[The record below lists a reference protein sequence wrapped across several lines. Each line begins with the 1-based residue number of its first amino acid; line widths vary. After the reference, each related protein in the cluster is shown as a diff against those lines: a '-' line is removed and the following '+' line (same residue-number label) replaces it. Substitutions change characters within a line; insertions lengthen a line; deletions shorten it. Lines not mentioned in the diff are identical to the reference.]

1 MMMMMMQAF
10 IIKKKET
17 MHCGTHVWRVLLLLK
32 EWNKTQ
38 KNTTHDTCSV
48 SCSVWAVKINF
59 LTKCCAIVCNLYAL
73 SWILFRFAV
82 LRDPAGWLS
91 VNPVKGTV
99 NTTGTLDR
107 ESPHVHNN
115 RYSAVFMA
123 TDNGKSVISCY
134 TITQPFVLSDLS
146 SLK

>member
-1 MMMMMMQAF
+1 MAHVSHIHVQTGQEQTKKMQHNACSC
-10 IIKKKET
+10 ET
-17 MHCGTHVWRVLLLLK
+17 A
-32 EWNKTQ
+32 
-38 KNTTHDTCSV
+38 TCY
-48 SCSVWAVKINF
+48 SCAAWLCDF
-59 LTKCCAIVCNLYAL
+59 VCNLCVL
-73 SWILFRFAV
+73 SWICRRFAV

-123 TDNGKSVISCY
+123 TDNGKNVTLCC
-134 TITQPFVLSDLS
+134 TITLTAFWTLAI
-146 SLK
+146 

>member
-1 MMMMMMQAF
+1 MGDRWTAHDSANFNDQLIVRRYF
-10 IIKKKET
+10 FPQIP
-17 MHCGTHVWRVLLLLK
+17 
-32 EWNKTQ
+32 Q
-38 KNTTHDTCSV
+38 KSHQMLMDGPF
-48 SCSVWAVKINF
+48 W
-59 LTKCCAIVCNLYAL
+59 
-73 SWILFRFAV
+73 FAV

-123 TDNGKSVISCY
+123 TDNVRTIANITLEPFGELFVPVISGA
-134 TITQPFVLSDLS
+134 
-146 SLK
+146 

>member
-1 MMMMMMQAF
+1 MYKQFSCYLQKVEMQKH
-10 IIKKKET
+10 IILVLRFCMSYEKE
-17 MHCGTHVWRVLLLLK
+17 MPCLML
-32 EWNKTQ
+32 
-38 KNTTHDTCSV
+38 
-48 SCSVWAVKINF
+48 F
-59 LTKCCAIVCNLYAL
+59 
-73 SWILFRFAV
+73 WILLRFAV

-123 TDNGKSVISCY
+123 TDNGKCVISTLY
-134 TITQPFVLSDLS
+134 SRRLNNIPLLAS
-146 SLK
+146 